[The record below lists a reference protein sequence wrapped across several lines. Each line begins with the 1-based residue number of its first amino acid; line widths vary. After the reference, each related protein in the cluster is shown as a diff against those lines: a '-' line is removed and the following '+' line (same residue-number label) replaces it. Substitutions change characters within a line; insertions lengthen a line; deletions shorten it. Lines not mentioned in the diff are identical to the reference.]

1 MATAT
6 LNMQGRKH
14 TIVCTFDPASPR
26 INAWDIHE
34 WINEALN
41 IPEQEV
47 QLVQIDGIQRQV
59 FIKLSTSEQVIK
71 ILQDTKG
78 QATYTYPSGD
88 IFPVT
93 IDTAG
98 MGTKRLRIANLPPEI
113 SNEIL
118 KDALKMYGKVIDISM
133 ERWSKAYR
141 YQVENGIR
149 NVQIV
154 MSKHVP
160 SNLKVAGNRTIV
172 TYDGQPL
179 TCYGCGQEGHIY
191 ASCPTRKRSIETRK
205 QPRMESYATVLAHAA
220 NGGEG
225 NGIEQN
231 RTQTQVGTKTTK
243 TDKMDGPNTEQ
254 SKTDVN
260 NMDKVE
266 QQQHGTDTTNLSPIQ
281 MDPPI
286 QGNGDTNEENKD
298 QELMDTENQM
308 EEMEGKYKEDQQQMC
323 GGLQERKREM
333 AQTPTIHKEA
343 EEEEGGKERTME
355 EKDREVGDTSQPD
368 KEGSPKR
375 NKKLKMD
382 RNAARQQDRSRSV
395 TRRAMNKGKVQ

>member
-1 MATAT
+1 
-6 LNMQGRKH
+6 MQGRKH

-59 FIKLSTSEQVIK
+59 FIKLATSEQVIK

-88 IFPVT
+88 VFPVT

-113 SNEIL
+113 PNEIL

-154 MSKHVP
+154 MSNHVP

-172 TYDGQPL
+172 TYEGQPL
-179 TCYGCGQEGHIY
+179 TCYGCGKEGHIY
-191 ASCPTRKRSIETRK
+191 SSCPTRKRPIESRK
-205 QPRMESYATVLAHAA
+205 QLRMETYATVLAHAA
-220 NGGEG
+220 NEGERH
-225 NGIEQN
+225 GIEQDSI
-231 RTQTQVGTKTTK
+231 QTQVGTRTTK
-243 TDKMDGPNTEQ
+243 TDKMDGLNKSQSETE
-254 SKTDVN
+254 VN

-266 QQQHGTDTTNLSPIQ
+266 QQQHGTDTTNLGPIQ
-281 MDPPI
+281 MDLPI
-286 QGNGDTNEENKD
+286 QGNVDTNEEYKD
-298 QELMDTENQM
+298 QEMMENEIQM
-308 EEMEGKYKEDQQQMC
+308 KELEGKHNEDQQQMR

-333 AQTPTIHKEA
+333 TQAPTIHKEE
-343 EEEEGGKERTME
+343 EEEEGGKERTRE
-355 EKDREVGDTSQPD
+355 EKDREVGDTSQPE

-382 RNAARQQDRSRSV
+382 RNAARQQDRSRSG
-395 TRRAMNKGKVQ
+395 TRRALNKGKVQ